1 MNLILLILICAI
13 AAFYFG
19 LFLGAFV
26 FAVIKEFKSRNF
38 KK

>member
-1 MNLILLILICAI
+1 MKLILLILIFSA

-26 FAVIKEFKSRNF
+26 FAVIKEFKKR
-38 KK
+38 KL